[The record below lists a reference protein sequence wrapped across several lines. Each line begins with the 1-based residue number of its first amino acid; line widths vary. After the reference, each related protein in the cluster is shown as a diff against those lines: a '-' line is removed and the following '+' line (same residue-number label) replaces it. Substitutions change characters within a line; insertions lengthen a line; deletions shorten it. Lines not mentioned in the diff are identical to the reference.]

1 MKYFITT
8 VGAAMMALLAATA
21 MTISL
26 SSCITDEPN
35 LVDDPI
41 PVDTT
46 LMPLKAEYATVPVYN
61 NWVFENVQPSL
72 KMTFK
77 NPEDTVRQAVVQ
89 WIVTTDKKAAVLTK
103 DTTLNVPAGTSEL
116 VMPLAINNPGIYKV
130 SASMNGKFMRAF
142 NIAVDPTEIVS
153 PVDKQAD
160 FDQFWADTRAE
171 LALIEPQYTLT
182 EIPEKSSS
190 ARKVYL
196 LEFRSLK
203 DMGDTAAIARAY
215 WCEPTDGKAHRVTIH
230 YQGYDSGGYKPWIP
244 NGNDNPNEC
253 DLFLSTRGQLINNRA
268 PYTNKYGDWF
278 AYGFTSKET
287 WYYRGAFCDAIRAL
301 DFVHTRSAA
310 DKLNVFAEGSSQG
323 GALAYAAA
331 ALGNHKFNA
340 IAPCVPFLGDYP
352 DYFEIVSWPGNTAKT
367 AKKANGWTD
376 EQLYEML
383 SYFDTKNLATLVTCP
398 VIETIG
404 LQDGTCPP
412 HTNLAPYNN
421 LPAGVDKEISYH
433 AEMQHAIPSNWS
445 NTYRTFFKK
454 YVVE

>member
-1 MKYFITT
+1 MVVTT
-8 VGAAMMALLAATA
+8 MMTLLAATA
-21 MTISL
+21 ITISL
-26 SSCITDEPN
+26 SSCATDDPI

-77 NPEDTVRQAVVQ
+77 NPEDTARQAMVKWV
-89 WIVTTDKKAAVLTK
+89 VTTDKKVAVLTK
-103 DTTLNVPAGTSEL
+103 DTTLTVPAGESEL
-116 VMPLAINNPGIYKV
+116 IMPLAINDPGIYKV
-130 SASMNGKFMRAF
+130 STSMNGKFVRAF
-142 NIAVDPTEIVS
+142 NIAVDPTEIIS

-160 FDQFWADTRAE
+160 FDQFWADTKAE
-171 LALIEPQYTLT
+171 LALIEPQYKLT
-182 EIPEKSSS
+182 EIPEKSSP

-215 WCEPTDGKAHRVTIH
+215 WCEPTDGQVHRGTIH
-230 YQGYDSGGYKPWIP
+230 YQGYDSGGYAPWCP
-244 NGNDNPNEC
+244 SGNENPNEC
-253 DLFLSTRGQLINNRA
+253 DLVLATRGQLMNNRA
-268 PYTNKYGDWF
+268 TYKNNYGDWF

-301 DFVHTRSAA
+301 DFVYIRSAA
-310 DKLNVFAEGSSQG
+310 DTLNVFAEGSSQG
-323 GALAYAAA
+323 GALSYAAA

-383 SYFDTKNLATLVTCP
+383 SYFAMKNLATLVTCP

-433 AEMQHAIPSNWS
+433 AEMQHAIPSNWTK
-445 NTYRTFFKK
+445 TYRAFFER
-454 YVVE
+454 YVVK